1 MKIYFKQKYY
11 KMWKTMEV
19 GDCANVCFQTA
30 KRLVAEGVASYEEVD
45 KVILEIL
52 GEKDH
57 CDYCDES
64 VEDDH
69 ICYTCCG
76 NEITG
81 EVEDLGLCPT
91 CLEHI

>member
-1 MKIYFKQKYY
+1 MVSRTFKTNTMKEQNELSNI
-11 KMWKTMEV
+11 
-19 GDCANVCFQTA
+19 
-30 KRLVAEGVASYEEVD
+30 EEVD

-69 ICYTCCG
+69 VCYTCCG
-76 NEITG
+76 NEITD
-81 EVEDLGLCPT
+81 EIKDIGLCPT

>member
-45 KVILEIL
+45 KVI
-52 GEKDH
+52 KTKKKK
-57 CDYCDES
+57 
-64 VEDDH
+64 VK
-69 ICYTCCG
+69 TNG
-76 NEITG
+76 N
-81 EVEDLGLCPT
+81 
-91 CLEHI
+91 